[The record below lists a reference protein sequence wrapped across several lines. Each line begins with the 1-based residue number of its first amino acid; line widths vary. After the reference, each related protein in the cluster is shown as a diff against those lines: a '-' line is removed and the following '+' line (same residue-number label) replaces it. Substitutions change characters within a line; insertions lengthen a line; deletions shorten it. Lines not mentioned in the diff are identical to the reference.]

1 MKFPLKLAVAL
12 VSSVIAFNAAAVD
25 ITGAGSSFVYP
36 ILSKWS
42 ADYNA
47 KTAVKVNYQSIG
59 SGAGIAQIKASTVDF
74 GASDM
79 PLKPEDLD
87 KFGLMQF
94 PTVIGGVV
102 AIVNIDG
109 VKSNEIKLTGPLLAD
124 IFLGKITKWNA
135 PEIKALNPG
144 VKLTDGLIVVVHR
157 SDGSGT
163 TYNWANYLAKVS
175 PEWKTKVGEG
185 TSLQWPVG
193 VGGKGNEGVA
203 QYVKQLKNSI
213 GYVELAYAMQNKMTT
228 TQIKNRSGN
237 FITPSVAAFE
247 AAAANAEWA
256 TAKDFNLVIT
266 DAPGATSWPVAATVF
281 VMMHTKPKNPEQSK
295 AVLNFFQYA
304 LENGQPQAKALD
316 YVALPAPLVKQ
327 IKAYWQAEIK

>member
-12 VSSVIAFNAAAVD
+12 VSSVIAFNAAAAD

-36 ILSKWS
+36 VMSKWS

-47 KTAVKVNYQSIG
+47 KTGARVNYQSIG

-74 GASDM
+74 GASDAPM
-79 PLKPEDLD
+79 KAEDLD

-102 AIVNIDG
+102 AIVNIEG

-124 IFLGKITKWNA
+124 IFLGKITKWNS

-144 VKLTDGLIVVVHR
+144 VKLTDELIVVVHR

-163 TYNWANYLAKVS
+163 TFNWANYLSKVS

-213 GYVELAYAMQNKMTT
+213 GYVELAYALQNKMTT
-228 TQIKNRSGN
+228 TQIKNRAGN
-237 FITPSVAAFE
+237 FITPGLEAFE
-247 AAAANAEWA
+247 AAAANADW
-256 TAKDFNLVIT
+256 TAVKDFNLLIT
-266 DAPGATSWPVAATVF
+266 DAPGAASWPVAATVF
-281 VMMHTKPKNPEQSK
+281 VIMQKKPKSPEQSK
-295 AVLNFFQYA
+295 AALNFFQYA
-304 LENGQPQAKALD
+304 LDNGQPQAKALD

-327 IKAYWQAEIK
+327 IKAYWQVEMK